1 MRELVHDNSNSYEI
15 IDTTPSKELA
25 NLFNTKKYFYSYDSA
40 TFLSLQAAM
49 CGCISIIIPT
59 EDISAQEWHKM
70 SPTRKYG
77 ISYGFEEIDY
87 AISTMDKVKP
97 HLESLEN
104 ITSLM
109 VDDFIERT
117 QKCAALNIG
126 MDEYE
131 DKYLGDEEILRQT
144 QIQSFYNTSYANIMQ
159 LRIAENYISNG
170 DFSKA
175 KEILKSLLKQDNQN
189 IDALNNLS
197 VVHILENNFNKGI
210 ELINTV
216 LELDPQNDVALDNKT
231 YLGKT
236 YDPKLLRD
244 FTIKKLESLD
254 DYKSYMNTYK
264 NIIKERKNY
273 ENKLSSS
280 QKPFQ
285 YHGYCTACGEET
297 DFLVDYMFAG
307 ENNGVKVP
315 CWRERIICPKC
326 SMNNRMR
333 SFVHYVQ
340 EFIKPDENTKI
351 YMTEQ
356 TTPLYKYY
364 SQKFSNCIGSE
375 YLGDIFKSGTFNEHN
390 IRNEDITALSFDNET
405 FDLVF
410 SLDVLEHVPNYKKA
424 FQEIN
429 RVLKP
434 GGSLIFTVPFAV
446 NSGKN
451 IIRAIIENNKVKHIL
466 PPEYHGDP
474 INSEGCLCFQY
485 FGWELMDILK
495 EINYSE
501 AYASLLYSYSY
512 GYLGG
517 DSIIFLAK
525 KSIS

>member
-1 MRELVHDNSNSYEI
+1 MRDHS
-15 IDTTPSKELA
+15 DT
-25 NLFNTKKYFYSYDSA
+25 
-40 TFLSLQAAM
+40 
-49 CGCISIIIPT
+49 
-59 EDISAQEWHKM
+59 
-70 SPTRKYG
+70 
-77 ISYGFEEIDY
+77 
-87 AISTMDKVKP
+87 
-97 HLESLEN
+97 
-104 ITSLM
+104 
-109 VDDFIERT
+109 
-117 QKCAALNIG
+117 
-126 MDEYE
+126 
-131 DKYLGDEEILRQT
+131 
-144 QIQSFYNTSYANIMQ
+144 IQSFYEKFKYIYSQERSVIESNFNSGNESSTENNLANSSDSLNEINQSISENDLLLEAEELIQTNNFDAASRILNTI
-159 LRIAENYISNG
+159 LNYN
-170 DFSKA
+170 
-175 KEILKSLLKQDNQN
+175 NN
-189 IDALNNLS
+189 NVDALNDLS
-197 VVHILENNFNKGI
+197 VINILLSNYSDAEKQIISILEK
-210 ELINTV
+210 
-216 LELDPQNDVALDNKT
+216 DPTNEVALGNKS
-231 YLGKT
+231 YLYSFKRKDT
-236 YDPKLLRD
+236 SDD
-244 FTIKKLESLD
+244 FTITNFSSKDEYAQYLTNSKD
-254 DYKSYMNTYK
+254 
-264 NIIKERKNY
+264 
-273 ENKLSSS
+273 KLSKRHEFEMSFV
-280 QKPFQ
+280 KDENDFNF
-285 YHGYCTACGEET
+285 HGKCIVCKEET